1 MLEARPIDE
10 RRGRELR
17 QLQMRLMKAGDREGL
32 AALEREGMR
41 LVYSLTRE
49 GERPLLEILDGHQRA
64 RLEQLQLQADGP
76 MAFMRPEIQ
85 DRLKMSAE
93 QVNAVKA
100 ICELGRKA
108 VTASATLPAGARP
121 IPRGLTFEKRAEML
135 KSKDFGEQVEKVR
148 TQVVM
153 ARNTTLR
160 EIAANLNEKQRA
172 TFELMLGTRF
182 EFPKTMEKRDR
193 AENEAPRKE
202 SSGRDQDKGPESR

>member
-49 GERPLLEILDGHQRA
+49 GERPLLEILDGHQCA

-108 VTASATLPAGARP
+108 VTASATLPAVPG
-121 IPRGLTFEKRAEML
+121 
-135 KSKDFGEQVEKVR
+135 
-148 TQVVM
+148 
-153 ARNTTLR
+153 
-160 EIAANLNEKQRA
+160 
-172 TFELMLGTRF
+172 RF
-182 EFPKTMEKRDR
+182 P
-193 AENEAPRKE
+193 AV
-202 SSGRDQDKGPESR
+202 